1 MENLMLVTTLTV
13 ALVLYQQQRLLK
25 IEVTLAGGT
34 QVTAFASE
42 GDIDGG
48 IAVEHRQSRQH
59 QRQIQLTQKL
69 PHQKQQ
75 YQRQI
80 QLMQKLSYQ
89 RK

>member
-1 MENLMLVTTLTV
+1 MRNKKLWKNLMLVTTLTV
-13 ALVLYQQQRLLK
+13 ALGTVSATALA
-25 IEVTLAGGT
+25 EDDVTLAGGT

-69 PHQKQQ
+69 SYQSRPLQKQQ
-75 YQRQI
+75 H
-80 QLMQKLSYQ
+80 QK
-89 RK
+89 